1 MGYKVTTAD
10 IQKLRK
16 TTGAGMMDCKNALI
30 EAEGNFDKAVE
41 IIRKKG
47 KAIANK
53 RADREA
59 KEGVIFTKIINDGK
73 VAAMLA
79 LNCETDFVAK
89 TDKFMDFARKIL
101 DAAIQTDAKNAE
113 EVKTNVKVDGVLVQ
127 ELINE
132 QIGVIG
138 EKIDIPYYVK
148 ATAEYI
154 ESYVHMN
161 NKLASLVL
169 FNKKPADEEIGQNI
183 CMQVVAMNPVGI
195 DKDDVPEDIKQKEL
209 EIAKEQ
215 AIREG
220 KPENLVEKI
229 AMGRLNKFFQEATLL
244 NQQFIRDHKKV
255 VKDYI
260 KENDKDLKVI
270 KFYRFSLTD

>member
-1 MGYKVTTAD
+1 MAYKVTTAD

-16 TTGAGMMDCKNALI
+16 ATGAGLMDCKNALT
-30 EAEGNFDKAVE
+30 EANGDFDKAVE

-59 KEGVIFTKIINDGK
+59 KEGVVFTKVINEGK
-73 VAAMLA
+73 VGAILA

-89 TDKFMDFARKIL
+89 TEKFIDFAKKIL
-101 DAAIQTDAKNAE
+101 NAAIETDAKNADD
-113 EVKTNVKVDGVLVQ
+113 VKQIKIDNTTIQDMV
-127 ELINE
+127 NE

-148 ATAEYI
+148 DEAEYI

-169 FNKKPADEEIGQNI
+169 FNKKPNDIQIGKDI
-183 CMQVVAMNPVGI
+183 CMQVVAMNPVAL
-195 DKDDVPEDIKQKEL
+195 DKDDVPEEIKQKEL

-215 AIREG
+215 AQNEG
-220 KPENLVEKI
+220 KPENIIEKI
-229 AMGRLNKFFQEATLL
+229 AMGRLNKFFQESTLL
-244 NQQFIRDHKKV
+244 NQQFIKDHKKTV
-255 VKDYI
+255 RDYI

-270 KFYRFSLTD
+270 KFYRFSLND

>member
-1 MGYKVTTAD
+1 MAYKVTTAD

-16 TTGAGMMDCKNALI
+16 ATGAGLMDCKNALT
-30 EAEGNFDKAVE
+30 EANGDFDKAVE

-59 KEGVIFTKIINDGK
+59 KEGVVFTKVINEGK
-73 VAAMLA
+73 VGAILA

-89 TDKFMDFARKIL
+89 TEKFIDFAKKIL
-101 DAAIQTDAKNAE
+101 NAAIETDAKNADD
-113 EVKTNVKVDGVLVQ
+113 VKQIKIDNTTIQDMV
-127 ELINE
+127 NE

-148 ATAEYI
+148 DEAEYI

-169 FNKKPADEEIGQNI
+169 FNKKPNDIQIGKDI
-183 CMQVVAMNPVGI
+183 CMQVVAMNPVAL
-195 DKDDVPEDIKQKEL
+195 DKDDVPEEIKQKEL

-215 AIREG
+215 AQNEG
-220 KPENLVEKI
+220 KPENIIEKI
-229 AMGRLNKFFQEATLL
+229 AMGRLNKFFQESTLL
-244 NQQFIRDHKKV
+244 NQQFIKDHKKTV
-255 VKDYI
+255 RDHI

-270 KFYRFSLTD
+270 KFYRFSLND

>member
-1 MGYKVTTAD
+1 MAYKVTTAD

-16 TTGAGMMDCKNALI
+16 ATGAGMMDCKKALI
-30 EAEGNFDKAVE
+30 EAEGDFDKAVE

-59 KEGVIFTKIINDGK
+59 KEGVVFTKKINDDK
-73 VAAMLA
+73 VAAMIA

-89 TDKFMDFARKIL
+89 TDKFMDFAKKIL
-101 DAAIQTDAKNAE
+101 DVAIESDAKNADD
-113 EVKTNVKVDGVLVQ
+113 VKQLKIDGVTVQ

-148 ATAEYI
+148 AEGEFI
-154 ESYVHMN
+154 EEYVHMN
-161 NKLASLVL
+161 NKLASLVI
-169 FNKKPADEEIGQNI
+169 FNKKPADYQIGRDI
-183 CMQVVAMNPVGI
+183 CMQVVAMNPVAV
-195 DKDDVPEDIKQKEL
+195 DKDEVPEEVKEKEL

-215 AIREG
+215 ARNEG
-220 KPENLVEKI
+220 KPENIVEKI
-229 AMGRLNKFFQEATLL
+229 AMGRLNKFYQEATLL
-244 NQQFIRDHKKV
+244 NQQFIKDHKKTV
-255 VKDYI
+255 RDYI
-260 KENDKDLKVI
+260 KENDKDLKVV
-270 KFYRFSLTD
+270 KFYRFSLTDQ

>member
-1 MGYKVTTAD
+1 MAYKVTTAD

-16 TTGAGMMDCKNALI
+16 ATGAGMMDCKNALI
-30 EAEGNFDKAVE
+30 EADGDFDKAVE

-59 KEGVIFTKIINDGK
+59 KEGVVFTKVINDGK
-73 VAAMLA
+73 VGAMIA

-89 TDKFMDFARKIL
+89 TEKFMDFAKKIL
-101 DAAIQTDAKNAE
+101 DAAIETDAKNAD
-113 EVKTNVKVDGVLVQ
+113 EVKQIKVDGVTVQ

-138 EKIDIPYYVK
+138 EKIDIPFYVK
-148 ATAEYI
+148 DEAEYI

-169 FNKKPADEEIGQNI
+169 FNKKPADLQIGKDI
-183 CMQVVAMNPVGI
+183 CMQVVAMNPVAL
-195 DKDDVPEDIKQKEL
+195 DKDDVPEDIKEKEL
-209 EIAKEQ
+209 EIAREQ
-215 AIREG
+215 ARNEG
-220 KPENLVEKI
+220 KPDNIIEKI
-229 AMGRLNKFFQEATLL
+229 AMGRLNKFYQEATLL
-244 NQQFIRDHKKV
+244 NQQFIKDHKKS

-260 KENDKDLKVI
+260 KENDKDLQVI
-270 KFYRFSLTD
+270 KFYRFSLAD

>member
-1 MGYKVTTAD
+1 MAYKVTTAD

-16 TTGAGMMDCKNALI
+16 ATGAGMMDCKNALI
-30 EAEGNFDKAVE
+30 EADGDFDKAVE

-59 KEGVIFTKIINDGK
+59 KEGVVFTKVVNDGK
-73 VAAMLA
+73 LGAMIA

-89 TDKFMDFARKIL
+89 TEKFMDFAKKIL
-101 DAAIQTDAKNAE
+101 DAAIETDAKNAE
-113 EVKTNVKVDGVLVQ
+113 EVKQIKVDGVTVQ

-138 EKIDIPYYVK
+138 EKIDIPFYVK
-148 ATAEYI
+148 DEAEYI

-169 FNKKPADEEIGQNI
+169 FNKKPADLQIGKDI
-183 CMQVVAMNPVGI
+183 CMQVVAMNPVAL
-195 DKDDVPEDIKQKEL
+195 DKNDVPEDIKEKEL
-209 EIAKEQ
+209 EIAREQ
-215 AIREG
+215 ARNEG
-220 KPENLVEKI
+220 KPDNIIEKI
-229 AMGRLNKFFQEATLL
+229 AMGRLNKFYQEATLL
-244 NQQFIRDHKKV
+244 NQQFIKDHKKS

-260 KENDKDLKVI
+260 QENDKDLQVI
-270 KFYRFSLTD
+270 KFYRFSLAD